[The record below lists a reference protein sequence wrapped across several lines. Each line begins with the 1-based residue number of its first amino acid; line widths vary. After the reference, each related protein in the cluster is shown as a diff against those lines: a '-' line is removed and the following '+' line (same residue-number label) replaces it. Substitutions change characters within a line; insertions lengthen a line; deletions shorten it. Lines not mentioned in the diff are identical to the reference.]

1 MVVLRTL
8 AALAVTTVVSM
19 ASELPRFSRFSIPG
33 HLAMHFGDKV
43 VPGNKDVTLTTQPPK
58 LGTFERLSGSSYTAV
73 AVQPYDVLVD
83 SIDSNLLW
91 LQTGLK
97 PSAFLTKFEPSER
110 WFFEVYEL
118 LNEANK
124 PAIMPWSPSNL
135 QGPEQASVFTLLFD
149 TSNIS
154 PQDELY
160 LQNAALNPERF
171 NFVDTMEH
179 TQLADKVAA
188 GALFLATAAST
199 KKPSSVEKTAKLLEP
214 LQFTQGAQVPMFHR
228 RDSEASARPQ
238 EPEAIVT
245 PAIHLAQDRT
255 TTVTTTATTTATT
268 TTTTTAIPTSY
279 YPMVMETGSPDSHS
293 SASHNR
299 MTVFGLVSVAAML
312 FAL

>member
-1 MVVLRTL
+1 
-8 AALAVTTVVSM
+8 
-19 ASELPRFSRFSIPG
+19 
-33 HLAMHFGDKV
+33 MHFGDKV
-43 VPGNKDVTLTTQPPK
+43 VPGHKDVTLTTQPPK

-73 AVQPYDVLVD
+73 AVQPHDVLVN
-83 SIDSNLLW
+83 STDSNLLW

-97 PSAFLTKFEPSER
+97 PSAFLTNFETPSER

-124 PAIMPWSPSNL
+124 PAITSWSPSNL
-135 QGPEQASVFTLLFD
+135 QGPEQAGVFTLLFD

-199 KKPSSVEKTAKLLEP
+199 KKPSSVEKTVALLEA
-214 LQFTQGAQVPMFHR
+214 LQFAQSAQAPMFHR

-255 TTVTTTATTTATT
+255 ATVTTTATTTVTQT
-268 TTTTTAIPTSY
+268 VGPTSY
-279 YPMVMETGSPDSHS
+279 YPM
-293 SASHNR
+293 
-299 MTVFGLVSVAAML
+299 
-312 FAL
+312 